1 MWQNINLKTII
12 IMSIRESLISRNIF
26 IVLTI
31 IVGVFSPSN
40 IIAQKNPLKFY
51 ELSSTVTLDSLH
63 RVLMLHSF
71 HNKDIIADTL
81 ALYSY
86 GSEEV
91 TLMVCPISKRVF
103 SYWYRWEF
111 NSSTDDEFVP
121 KSKSSKKSH
130 LEQSKQYY
138 INICNY
144 LKQKYGEPESIVY
157 QKGMSEPI
165 KYKDNQLD
173 TLNYNHLFNQKSSV
187 DVVWKNSERAII
199 LKFDNWVFSKTLII
213 YKYLNYL
220 NQAQKNDE
228 YTLRQRQEGI
238 WEVVKWA
245 VLGLVV
251 LLVIYIVYRITKKK
265 QEEKEMMIAEYHK
278 QIQIEENKKIAEQKR
293 IKEQLQ
299 QSFNKQNN
307 YVSTLVEKYGD
318 YDKRIRLTPKESI
331 DIAEIIVFSQSKHII
346 IDKKEL
352 LFSDILDCV
361 VNDNIKERVTVQ
373 TIRGNS
379 TATSKAN
386 TKNMIGRAVV
396 GGVLLGGVGTII
408 GGSTAKRNTVIE
420 YGTDTSTHNKEVE
433 HNYTVA
439 ITIKDISNP
448 VLYLNVGS
456 NTGLKDEIV
465 SLMKV
470 IMSMK

>member
-1 MWQNINLKTII
+1 
-12 IMSIRESLISRNIF
+12 MSIRESLINRNIF

-31 IVGVFSPSN
+31 IVGILSPTS
-40 IIAQKNPLKFY
+40 IIAQKNHLKLY

-71 HNKDIIADTL
+71 HNNENIADTL
-81 ALYSY
+81 ASYSH
-86 GSEEV
+86 GSEKV
-91 TLMVCPISKRVF
+91 TLMVCPISKIVF
-103 SYWYRWEF
+103 SYWYTWEF
-111 NSSTDDEFVP
+111 NSLTDDEFLP
-121 KSKSSKKSH
+121 KSKNSKNSH

-144 LKQKYGEPESIVY
+144 LKKKYGEPESIVY
-157 QKGMSEPI
+157 QKGMSNPI
-165 KYKDNQLD
+165 TYKENQLD
-173 TLNYNHLFNQKSSV
+173 TLNYNHLFNQKTSV

-199 LKFDNWVFSKTLII
+199 LGFNNWVFSKTLII

-238 WEVVKWA
+238 WEVVKWV
-245 VLGLVV
+245 VLGLVI
-251 LLVIYIVYRITKKK
+251 LLVIYTVYRITKKK

-293 IKEQLQ
+293 FKEQQQ

-318 YDKRIRLTPKESI
+318 CDKRIRLTPKESI
-331 DIAEIIVFSQSKHII
+331 DIAEIIVFSKSKHII

-352 LFSDILDCV
+352 LFSDILDCL
-361 VNDNIKERVTVQ
+361 VNDDIKERVTVQ

-379 TATSKAN
+379 IATSKAN

-396 GGVLLGGVGTII
+396 GGVLLGGAGTII

-420 YGTDTSTHNKEVE
+420 HGTDTSLHNKEIE

-439 ITIKDISNP
+439 VTVKDISNP
-448 VLYLNVGS
+448 VININVGS
-456 NTGLKDEIV
+456 DTALKDEIV
-465 SLMKV
+465 SLMK
-470 IMSMK
+470 IIISMK

>member
-1 MWQNINLKTII
+1 M
-12 IMSIRESLISRNIF
+12 
-26 IVLTI
+26 
-31 IVGVFSPSN
+31 
-40 IIAQKNPLKFY
+40 
-51 ELSSTVTLDSLH
+51 
-63 RVLMLHSF
+63 
-71 HNKDIIADTL
+71 
-81 ALYSY
+81 
-86 GSEEV
+86 
-91 TLMVCPISKRVF
+91 
-103 SYWYRWEF
+103 
-111 NSSTDDEFVP
+111 
-121 KSKSSKKSH
+121 
-130 LEQSKQYY
+130 
-138 INICNY
+138 
-144 LKQKYGEPESIVY
+144 
-157 QKGMSEPI
+157 
-165 KYKDNQLD
+165 
-173 TLNYNHLFNQKSSV
+173 
-187 DVVWKNSERAII
+187 
-199 LKFDNWVFSKTLII
+199 
-213 YKYLNYL
+213 